1 MTRNLPTPPVSE
13 WIAVIIKLIFGVFGV
28 LIIYGAIGLGAA
40 WAFNLLTGSY
50 HDVRLWQVIGFG
62 SVALGLFVT
71 NMTSWLTLTKKLMF
85 WSVGVA
91 FLPPIV
97 FKISSFVFSWFDTT
111 VSLARWLHIHRY
123 EAMVVALPLATLI
136 LLVGLVVDIKNR
148 GKIKP
153 PPTSPEA

>member
-1 MTRNLPTPPVSE
+1 
-13 WIAVIIKLIFGVFGV
+13 
-28 LIIYGAIGLGAA
+28 A

-85 WSVGVA
+85 WSVGIE

-97 FKISSFVFSWFDTT
+97 FMICSFIFSWFDTT
-111 VSLARWLHIHRY
+111 VSLARWLYIHRY

-153 PPTSPEA
+153 PPTSPET